1 MEGMNNRWF
10 FQLKLFVQPNDFP
23 DQVFWNLCHGLLT
36 KSIGKFLMGFCNQ
49 IVVWNDG
56 FQLGGR
62 FINESTIGISVL
74 FIGPFSTIQANL
86 R

>member
-1 MEGMNNRWF
+1 
-10 FQLKLFVQPNDFP
+10 
-23 DQVFWNLCHGLLT
+23 
-36 KSIGKFLMGFCNQ
+36 MGFCNQ

>member
-1 MEGMNNRWF
+1 
-10 FQLKLFVQPNDFP
+10 
-23 DQVFWNLCHGLLT
+23 
-36 KSIGKFLMGFCNQ
+36 MGFCNQ

-74 FIGPFSTIQANL
+74 FIGPFSTIQLIFVGDMCFSNPFIG
-86 R
+86 